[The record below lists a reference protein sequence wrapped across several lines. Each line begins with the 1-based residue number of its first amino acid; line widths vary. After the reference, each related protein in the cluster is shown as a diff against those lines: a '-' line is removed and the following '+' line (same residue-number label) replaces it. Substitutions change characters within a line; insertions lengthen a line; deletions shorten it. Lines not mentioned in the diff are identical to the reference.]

1 MDNSNY
7 PSNYS
12 DNQPVQQQ
20 PSSNL
25 KNVVIGV
32 LAFGFLGS
40 LGYAIASN
48 SKATQTIQTQQTQI
62 AKVSDEKS
70 DVQKNFD
77 ASLARLDSMS
87 GLNNT
92 LRSKLTASNKEIDKR
107 KSEIRSILNKKNA
120 TAAELSKAK
129 GLIEELNTNITN
141 MESQVAKLT
150 SDNQSLTQDK
160 VALTADKEKLTSDL
174 TTTTTAKEDLEKK
187 VDVAS
192 TLNASNIAI
201 TPIDVKKNGKEKM
214 TSTAKRVNKLL
225 ITFDVNNRIAQ
236 SGTTDVYVVVTGPD
250 GKPVMMQMKDSSMTA
265 GTTFTTREDGDK
277 PYTAKLAVDL
287 ETNKTKNVQ
296 FAFTPGNFQEGNYT
310 IQIYQNGFKIGEGTR
325 ELKKGGL
332 FS

>member
-7 PSNYS
+7 PSTSS
-12 DNQPVQQQ
+12 DTQHQPTG
-20 PSSNL
+20 NL
-25 KNVVIGV
+25 KNLIMGV

-40 LGYAIASN
+40 LGYAIYSN
-48 SKATQTIQTQQTQI
+48 NSSTHTIQQQQTQI

-87 GLNNT
+87 GTNNA
-92 LRSKLTASNKEIDKR
+92 LRSKLTASNKEIEKR
-107 KSEIRSILNKKNA
+107 KTEIRSILNKKNA

-129 GLIEELNTNITN
+129 VLIDELNTNITN
-141 MESQVAKLT
+141 MQQQVAKLT
-150 SDNQSLTQDK
+150 QDNQALTQDK
-160 VALTADKEKLTSDL
+160 VVLTADKEKLTSDL
-174 TTTTTAKEDLEKK
+174 TTTTAVKEDLEKK

-214 TSTAKRVNKLL
+214 TSTAKRVNKLM
-225 ITFDVNNRIAQ
+225 ISFDVNNRIAQ
-236 SGTTDVYVVVTGPD
+236 SGATDVYVVVTGPD
-250 GKPVMMQMKDSSMTA
+250 GKPVVAQMKDSSATA
-265 GTTFTTREDGDK
+265 GPTFTTREEGDK
-277 PYTAKLAVDL
+277 AYTGKISVDL

-296 FAFTPGNFQEGNYT
+296 FAFTPGANFQQGNYT